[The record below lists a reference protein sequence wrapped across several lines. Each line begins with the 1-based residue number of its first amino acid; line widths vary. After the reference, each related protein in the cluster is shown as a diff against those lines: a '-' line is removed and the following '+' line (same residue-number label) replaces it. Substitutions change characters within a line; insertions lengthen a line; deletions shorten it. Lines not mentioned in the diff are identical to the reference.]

1 MEKIK
6 LTKMFIEK
14 ATEHL
19 KETYKVDRPFVSD
32 IYDPLEARAQFLL
45 EIHRKEEYAY
55 LFDDKVPEILI
66 EGITGFED
74 VAQNIETTS
83 KFLLHRPL
91 LESLR
96 PSRGLPEIISPFSSE
111 IFKGKPEDFKVNIGN
126 LIKETDDPV
135 WLAQLDKAFNFWIGG
150 EHSFMLEITSNILIE
165 LETSFPGITIP
176 LLKSCFVSSFLN
188 LDLAPVVYAGC
199 CVGEYDVDDLW
210 DIFGN
215 NLDIWSDYYNL
226 EK

>member
-1 MEKIK
+1 
-6 LTKMFIEK
+6 MFIQK

-19 KETYKVDRPFVSD
+19 KETYKVDLSFLNDV
-32 IYDPLEARAQFLL
+32 YDPLEARAQFLF

-55 LFDDKVPEILI
+55 LFDEKVPEIII
-66 EGITGFED
+66 EGITGFEEIP
-74 VAQNIETTS
+74 QNIETTS

-91 LESLR
+91 LESIR
-96 PSRGLPEIISPFSSE
+96 PSRGLPEIIPPFSLE
-111 IFKGKPEDFKVNIGN
+111 VFKEKPSDFKVNIGN

-135 WLAQLDKAFNFWIGG
+135 WLAQLDRAFNFWLGG
-150 EHSFMLEITSNILIE
+150 EHSIMLEIISNILIE
-165 LETSFPGITIP
+165 LETNFPGITIP
-176 LLKSCFVSSFLN
+176 LLKSCFVNSFLS
-188 LDLAPVVYAGC
+188 LDVTPAYSGC

-215 NLDIWSDYYNL
+215 SLDIWSDYYNL